1 MCNKH
6 SNVFYGF
13 IISNIGGK
21 CFLPFLLK
29 QVNSFLADK
38 NTCVIII
45 MCLFIYLFIYFVPLG
60 DGKMGRASQPLC
72 TGAGV
77 GGQT

>member
-1 MCNKH
+1 MF
-6 SNVFYGF
+6 ST
-13 IISNIGGK
+13 
-21 CFLPFLLK
+21 FLLK

-45 MCLFIYLFIYFVPLG
+45 IMYLFIYFVLLG